1 MDDFE
6 KVKAKLQR
14 AEKKI
19 RILED
24 MVENSARELFYFNQ
38 ELKEKKP

>member
-24 MVENSARELFYFNQ
+24 MVENSAARTLLFQ
-38 ELKEKKP
+38 SMS